1 MSSINEKPIL
11 VTAFEPFG
19 GDALN
24 PTQLVL
30 ERLPEEVCR
39 RKLEKLLLPVEFTRS
54 RDLACAAYD
63 RLQPAAVVMLGLAG
77 TRDAITPERLGRNLM
92 KARIPDNAG
101 FQPMDLPIV
110 PEGPETLPSTFPV
123 EEIVAAVNALGI
135 PARPSDSAGLYVCN
149 SLLYSML
156 AHNKCAVPTGFIH
169 VPAIPE
175 MGYADKPSLELEQ
188 IFRGISAA
196 IKTVAQA
203 L

>member
-24 PTQLVL
+24 PTQLVV
-30 ERLPEEVCR
+30 ERLPEKVCR

-110 PEGPETLPSTFPV
+110 PEGPETL
-123 EEIVAAVNALGI
+123 
-135 PARPSDSAGLYVCN
+135 
-149 SLLYSML
+149 L
-156 AHNKCAVPTGFIH
+156 AQKF
-169 VPAIPE
+169 
-175 MGYADKPSLELEQ
+175 L
-188 IFRGISAA
+188 
-196 IKTVAQA
+196 
-203 L
+203 